1 MYVPG
6 VIVTGLYV
14 PKFPPVS
21 ADGPDHVPDED
32 GLPPSDANKFP
43 VEPFEQKLTVP
54 SVPAFGAEVIVTVA
68 TLASFEQGEV
78 PETVY

>member
-32 GLPPSDANKFP
+32 GLAPRDANDFADGR
-43 VEPFEQKLTVP
+43 FEQKLTVP